1 MNTIMEEKIKEAFQ
15 EWKQADKPEEKK
27 MSVNQKLTGFLI
39 NTIKAKPGITGKELR
54 IHAAQSMP
62 EVAES
67 YVPALMKDLYDR
79 NFVSRELIP
88 AQGFNGRNTYAYT
101 VIPEEMRSKLP
112 KKDKVKA
119 YTKKHK
125 HKPILAPQESKG
137 ITQLIPAERTVIRF
151 KDPDVNIATTVYIT
165 IRIGKEPA
173 YSLSLEEAKVIYQ
186 QLNQIFGGMK

>member
-67 YVPALMKDLYDR
+67 CVPALMKGLYDR

-125 HKPILAPQESKG
+125 HKPTPAPQESKG
-137 ITQLIPAERTVIRF
+137 ITQLIPAERAERMVTAPLSVG
-151 KDPDVNIATTVYIT
+151 ATTVYIT
-165 IRIGKEPA
+165 IRTGGETT
-173 YSLSLEEAKVIYQ
+173 YSLRLEEAKVIYQ
-186 QLNQIFGGMK
+186 QLNQIFGGVR